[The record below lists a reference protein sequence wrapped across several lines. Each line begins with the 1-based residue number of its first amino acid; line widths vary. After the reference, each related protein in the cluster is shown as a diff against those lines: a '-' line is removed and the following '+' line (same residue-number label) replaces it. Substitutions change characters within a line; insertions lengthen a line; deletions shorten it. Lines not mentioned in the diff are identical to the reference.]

1 MQNRHFIFHVRQ
13 TIFDRRV
20 SIWRGCQWL
29 FLASVLTVLLGLGYT
44 SAGVQAQDGGTG
56 SGRSIS
62 ARYVLLVDASNPK
75 LNNLCIG
82 ETFDL
87 PVTVGLQSMLSTLQG
102 EIASYRI
109 NDATLNFTVANPSIV
124 TASQSGFSDAQDAP
138 FQTNLSLTGQQAG
151 STSITINATVRSSAV
166 ISLDEEVAL
175 PIPVPSTI
183 SPVTIN
189 VRVIPCAVRVHINS
203 IWSTTMFGADTI
215 LIGVAHNLRMSG
227 LAGQTLQFDPDS
239 GGPPFMEWTWAMNRI
254 RGCYAGTGNFDQTPP
269 RMRGTIDGD
278 NLALSLEFFAV
289 APPLYGYWDIL
300 CRPPFTVG
308 TSLPSERP
316 DGIVVTFPPPRVP
329 GEWEPEWLPTGDELL
344 LFPLNGGT
352 LIVSHP
358 LTGRGGRA
366 TGTTIITV
374 IPERVQQ

>member
-1 MQNRHFIFHVRQ
+1 MQNPDHVIQGWQAIIGKCVNMRLAC
-13 TIFDRRV
+13 R
-20 SIWRGCQWL
+20 WL
-29 FLASVLTVLLGLGYT
+29 FPGVMVMMALGI
-44 SAGVQAQDGGTG
+44 SFRSDMVQAQDGGTG

-62 ARYVLLVDASNPK
+62 AQYVMLVNASNPK
-75 LNNLCIG
+75 LSNLCIG

-87 PVTVGLQSMLSTLQG
+87 PVTVGLQSMISTLQG

-109 NDATLNFTVANPSIV
+109 NDATLSFTVANPSIV

-151 STSITINATVRSSAV
+151 STSITINARVQSSAM
-166 ISLDEEVAL
+166 ISMDEDVAL

-183 SPVTIN
+183 NPVTIN

-203 IWSTTMFGADTI
+203 IWDTTVFGGDII
-215 LIGVAHNLRMSG
+215 LIAVAHNLQMRG
-227 LAGQTLQFDPDS
+227 LAGQTLQFDPDA
-239 GGPPFMEWTWAMNRI
+239 GGPPFMEWTWAVNRI
-254 RGCYAGTGNFDQTPP
+254 RGCHASSGRFDQTPP

-278 NLALSLEFFAV
+278 NLALSLEYFAV

-300 CRPPFTVG
+300 CPPPFTVG

-316 DGIVVTFPPPRVP
+316 DGIAVTFPPARVP
-329 GEWEPEWLPTGDELL
+329 GEWEPEWLPTGNDPL

-352 LIVSHP
+352 LVISHP
-358 LTGRGGRA
+358 LTGRDGRA

-374 IPERVQQ
+374 VPERVQ